1 MKLFL
6 NLLLNGFAVI
16 VVDYLLPGVHIDSFF
31 TAIVVAIGIGIV
43 NMFIKPI
50 VILFTLP
57 FNIIT
62 LGLFT
67 FIING
72 LMILLVSA
80 FIPGFVV
87 NNFGWAMAFSVV
99 LWVVNFVFHSLIK

>member
-87 NNFGWAMAFSVV
+87 NNFGWAMLFSIV
-99 LWVVNFVFHSLIK
+99 LWVVNFVFHSLTK